1 MSSRLLT
8 DPTVRAWARLL
19 KAQKLLLE
27 GVQQALAEAELPPLE
42 WYDVL
47 IELKTAPEQRLRLF
61 DLGER
66 MLLSRSNLTRL
77 IDRLEK
83 EGLVL
88 RDNCAEDRRGLY
100 AVLTPA
106 GLALQKRMWPAYQ
119 QAIQQLFGQ
128 HFSTDEANTMASWL
142 ERLTGA
148 EPGH

>member
-1 MSSRLLT
+1 MPSRLLT

-27 GVQQALAEAELPPLE
+27 GVQQALAEAGLPPLE

-100 AVLTPA
+100 AVLTSA
-106 GLALQKRMWPAYQ
+106 GLALQKRMWPVYQ

-128 HFSTDEANTMASWL
+128 HFSAEEANTMANWL

-148 EPGH
+148 ETGH